1 MKRPKTV
8 RVEKGSLVRFRPRV
22 KLHLST
28 PMKVIEVKEDLVK
41 LEDGIWWPITA
52 VMSEQEWRSEDEEP
66 A

>member
-1 MKRPKTV
+1 
-8 RVEKGSLVRFRPRV
+8 
-22 KLHLST
+22 
-28 PMKVIEVKEDLVK
+28 MKVIEVKEDLVK